1 MLSRPGWAGA
11 VLAGLLTVGAVQ
23 ATAFAG
29 GGKVVC
35 NDKGWCRVV
44 ADDTQT
50 TPGKG
55 GGDGKQASDGGGSAK
70 KPKCYDSNMV
80 SDTPVPCHLDG
91 LGDWV
96 NGMNCYFQVA
106 KPQPPAGDP
115 RWEGHDPKDGAVYDA
130 YCPDNPNRTAQWF
143 AQPPNGG
150 AAVDPEVLARE
161 AVKKMRL
168 LGPDIASP
176 RAAGKYTVGVPM
188 WMWVNQSATTYGPQ
202 PASASAGGVTVT
214 ATAKVSQIVWQMGDG
229 ATVTCH
235 GPGTVY
241 QASTGMAE
249 SPTCGHVYAKTSAA
263 SGGGKYQL
271 TATSTWSINWEVTA
285 GGGGQTGQL
294 TQTQQSQMQVAIG
307 EVQVV
312 R

>member
-1 MLSRPGWAGA
+1 MLIRRAAAGA
-11 VLAGLLTVGAVQ
+11 VVATFALLASGQTVAY
-23 ATAFAG
+23 AG

-35 NDKGWCRVV
+35 DQTGRCRVV
-44 ADDTQT
+44 ADDTQA
-50 TPGKG
+50 TPGK
-55 GGDGKQASDGGGSAK
+55 GGDGKQASDGGGSTK
-70 KPKCYDSNMV
+70 KPKCYDSNMI
-80 SDTPVPCHLDG
+80 SDTQVPCHLDG

-115 RWEGHDPKDGAVYDA
+115 RWEGHDSKDGAVYDA

-143 AQPPNGG
+143 AQPPGGG

-188 WMWVNQSATTYGPQ
+188 WMWVSRSATTYGPQ
-202 PASASAGGVTVT
+202 SASASAGAVTVT
-214 ATAKVSQIVWQMGDG
+214 ATAEVSQIVWEMGDG

-241 QASTGMAE
+241 RASAGMAE
-249 SPTCGHVYAKTSAA
+249 SPTCGHVYSKTSATA
-263 SGGGKYQL
+263 SGGEYRL
-271 TATSTWSINWEVTA
+271 TATSTWTINWTVTA

-294 TQTQQSQMQVAIG
+294 TQTQQSQMQVAVG

>member
-1 MLSRPGWAGA
+1 MLSRPGWAAA
-11 VLAGLLTVGAVQ
+11 VLTGLLTVGAVQ
-23 ATAFAG
+23 TTAYAD

-50 TPGKG
+50 TPG
-55 GGDGKQASDGGGSAK
+55 DGNQASNDNGSTK

-80 SDTPVPCHLDG
+80 EDTEVPCYLKG
-91 LGDWV
+91 LGYWV
-96 NGMNCYFQVA
+96 NGSNCYFQEA
-106 KPQPPAGDP
+106 DPQPPANDP
-115 RWEGHDPKDGAVYDA
+115 RWEGHDPAEGAVYDA
-130 YCPDNPNRTAQWF
+130 YCPDNPNQTSQWF

-188 WMWVNQSATTYGPQ
+188 WMWVNQSTTTYGPQ
-202 PASASAGGVTVT
+202 SASASAGAVTVT
-214 ATAKVSQIVWQMGDG
+214 ATAKVSKIVWRMGDG

-241 QASTGMAE
+241 HSSIGMAQ

-263 SGGGKYQL
+263 ASGGKYQL
-271 TATSTWSINWEVTA
+271 TATSTWSIDWAVTA

-294 TQTQQSQMQVAIG
+294 TQTQQSQLQVAIG

>member
-1 MLSRPGWAGA
+1 MIRRAAASAVVAALAILALGQTVAYAGD
-11 VLAGLLTVGAVQ
+11 
-23 ATAFAG
+23 
-29 GGKVVC
+29 GKVVC
-35 NDKGWCRVV
+35 DKAGFCRVV
-44 ADDTQT
+44 ADDTTT
-50 TPGKG
+50 TPGKN
-55 GGDGKQASDGGGSAK
+55 GDAEQASDGSSG
-70 KPKCYDSNMV
+70 KPKCYDSNMMEN
-80 SDTPVPCHLDG
+80 TEVPCYQKG
-91 LGDWV
+91 LGYWV
-96 NGMNCYFQVA
+96 NGSNCYFQEA
-106 KPQPPAGDP
+106 NPQPPADDP
-115 RWEGHDPKDGAVYDA
+115 RWEGHDPADGAVYDA
-130 YCPDNPNRTAQWF
+130 YCPDNPNQTSQWF

-176 RAAGKYTVGVPM
+176 RAGGRYTVGVPM

-202 PASASAGGVTVT
+202 SASASAGGVTVT
-214 ATAKVSQIVWQMGDG
+214 ATAKVSRIVWQMGDG

-241 QASTGMAE
+241 RASAGMAD
-249 SPTCGHVYAKTSAA
+249 SPTCGHMYAKTSAA
-263 SGGGKYQL
+263 AAGGKYKL
-271 TATSTWSINWEVTA
+271 TATSTWTIDWEVTA

-294 TQTQQSQMQVAIG
+294 AQTQQSQMQVAIG

>member
-1 MLSRPGWAGA
+1 MLSRRVLAGA
-11 VLAGLLTVGAVQ
+11 VLASLAVLA
-23 ATAFAG
+23 ATEGTAYA

-35 NDKGWCRVV
+35 NEKGLCRVV
-44 ADDTQT
+44 ADDTAT
-50 TPGKG
+50 TPGRDRDSEQALNG
-55 GGDGKQASDGGGSAK
+55 GAS
-70 KPKCYDSNMV
+70 KPKCYDDRVGHN
-80 SDTPVPCHLDG
+80 PVPCHLDG
-91 LGDWV
+91 YGDWA
-96 NGMNCYFQVA
+96 NGRNCYFERA
-106 KPQPPAGDP
+106 DPQPPAGDP
-115 RWEGHDPKDGAVYDA
+115 RWEGHDPADGAVYTA
-130 YCPDNPNRTAQWF
+130 YCPDNPNMNSAWF

-150 AAVDPEVLARE
+150 AAVDPEVLAQE

-202 PASASAGGVTVT
+202 SASASAGAVTVT

-241 QASTGMAE
+241 HASVGMAQ

-263 SGGGKYQL
+263 ASGGKYQL
-271 TATSTWSINWEVTA
+271 TATSTWTINWAVTA

-294 TQTQQSQMQVAIG
+294 TQIQQSQMQVAVG
-307 EVQVV
+307 EVQVI